1 MPSLRPPPTG
11 AGQAPVRVAYTQSGA
26 GDDSCGG
33 PHLVLSVISAQMVVK
48 KAAISSEIGAPPCW
62 PGEEADC
69 AEDDGE
75 HS

>member
-1 MPSLRPPPTG
+1 
-11 AGQAPVRVAYTQSGA
+11 
-26 GDDSCGG
+26 
-33 PHLVLSVISAQMVVK
+33 MVVK
-48 KAAISSEIGAPPCW
+48 KTAFSSEIGAPPCW